1 MTDNNSKKGFWHSV
15 ELSAVLTIL
24 GIALLFSSAI
34 IVTQIAPYFIDKEW
48 TKPSTPYQTQMYEI
62 SDPHFFI
69 SSSPLTPS
77 ELQAVYHLKRNY
89 SLLAFQESET
99 TRIIAP
105 PEHEKYITRY
115 KDPQLKLTSQ
125 LFLLQPPQ
133 AENKA
138 KAAEQVQKLKKNWL
152 TEHPTEKTAPDFI
165 IMELFNPGG
174 DEAFALAPTQSQLEN
189 WVDENFTILDPSQD
203 DKYHKSQ
210 GVIFINNPIEYRI
223 VDYTFNE
230 KKGWVYDP
238 NGKPVESLAALKSS
252 DMGFLS
258 RQELIRLG
266 ERIYAYEG
274 CWYCHTD
281 QTRTLVQ
288 DVVLNGS
295 DSYPAPP
302 SSPNEYIHDNV
313 TFPGTHRIGPDL
325 SRTGIKRP
333 SRDWHRA
340 HFWSP
345 KTASKGSIMPA
356 FQHFFDN
363 DPRGTSQRVSGI
375 PNYKFEAIFQYLMT
389 KGTRITP
396 PSQAWWLGK
405 DPIKT
410 KEIIEGRRTL

>member
-1 MTDNNSKKGFWHSV
+1 MTDNTPKKGFWNSV
-15 ELSAVLTIL
+15 ELSAVLTIV
-24 GIALLFSSAI
+24 GIAILFASAVL
-34 IVTQIAPYFIDKEW
+34 VTQIAPYFIDKEW
-48 TKPSTPYQTQMYEI
+48 TQPSTPYQVQMYEI
-62 SDPHFFI
+62 SDPHMYI
-69 SSSPLTPS
+69 SSSPLTPG
-77 ELQAVYHLKRNY
+77 ELQAVYHLKKDF

-105 PEHEKYITRY
+105 PEYEKYITRY
-115 KDPQLKLTSQ
+115 QDPQLKLTSQ

-133 AENKA
+133 GENLTKADTLIKKLKQQWLAENKD
-138 KAAEQVQKLKKNWL
+138 QKS
-152 TEHPTEKTAPDFI
+152 APDFVV
-165 IMELFNPGG
+165 MELFAPKGE
-174 DEAFALAPTQSQLEN
+174 EAFAVAPTQSQLEN
-189 WVDENFTILDPSQD
+189 WIDKDYTILDPSKD
-203 DKYHKSQ
+203 VLYHQ
-210 GVIFINNPIEYRI
+210 NLGVIFISNPVEYRI
-223 VDYTFNE
+223 IDYTYYD
-230 KKGWVYDP
+230 KKGWMYDP
-238 NGKPVESLAALKSS
+238 KGKPVESLAALRSS

-258 RQELIRLG
+258 RKELIRKG
-266 ERIYAYEG
+266 ERIYALEG

-302 SSPNEYIHDNV
+302 SSPNEYIYDNV

-345 KTASKGSIMPA
+345 KTASQGSIMPA

-363 DPRGTSQRVSGI
+363 DPRGTTHRVSGI
-375 PNYKFEAIFQYLMT
+375 PNYQFEAIFQYLMT

-410 KEIIEGRRTL
+410 KEIIEGGRTL